1 MWNIHPTRGQYRLL
15 AQYLSPLDASIE
27 AGFLQSEGIDAILL
41 DENII
46 WNNQVYAQATGG
58 VKLLV
63 NYKEFEQAQAM
74 LNELYQ
80 GKYNINDQLE
90 PIDCELK
97 IDVKNNKSDYLNMGF
112 VFLIYLVFG
121 LPLPFKAQQ
130 PSLTDKKENSDHN
143 KNDDFYNK

>member
-1 MWNIHPTRGQYRLL
+1 MWNIHPTRGQYKLL

-27 AGFLQSEGIDAILL
+27 AGLLQSEGIDAILL
-41 DENII
+41 DENIV
-46 WNNQVYAQATGG
+46 WNNQVYAQAIGG

-63 NYKEFEQAQAM
+63 NNKEFEQAQTI

-80 GKYNINDQLE
+80 GKYTINDQLE
-90 PIDCELK
+90 PINCNLK

-121 LPLPFKAQQ
+121 LPLPFKSQS
-130 PSLTDKKENSDHN
+130 PSLTDDKENSESHDQHS
-143 KNDDFYNK
+143 K

>member
-1 MWNIHPTRGQYRLL
+1 MWNIHPTRGQYKLL

-41 DENII
+41 DENIV

-74 LNELYQ
+74 LKALYQ
-80 GKYNINDQLE
+80 GKYTINDQLE
-90 PIDCELK
+90 PIDSELK
-97 IDVKNNKSDYLNMGF
+97 VNVKNNKSDYLNMGF
-112 VFLIYLVFG
+112 VLLVYLVFG
-121 LPLPFKAQQ
+121 LPLPFKSQS
-130 PSLTDKKENSDHN
+130 PSLADEKENSENQDIHN
-143 KNDDFYNK
+143 K

>member
-1 MWNIHPTRGQYRLL
+1 MWNIHPTRGQYILL

-27 AGFLQSEGIDAILL
+27 AGLLQSEGIDVLLL
-41 DENII
+41 DENIV

-63 NYKEFEQAQAM
+63 NYKEFTQAQAI

-80 GKYNINDQLE
+80 GKYTINDQLE

-112 VFLIYLVFG
+112 VFLIYFLFG
-121 LPLPFKAQQ
+121 LPLPFKSQ
-130 PSLTDKKENSDHN
+130 SSLLTDEKENN
-143 KNDDFYNK
+143 KSHDYHSK

>member
-1 MWNIHPTRGQYRLL
+1 MWNIHPTRGQYKLL

-41 DENII
+41 DENIV

-74 LNELYQ
+74 LKALYQ
-80 GKYNINDQLE
+80 GKYTINDQLE
-90 PIDCELK
+90 PIDSELK
-97 IDVKNNKSDYLNMGF
+97 VDVKNNKSDYLNMGF
-112 VFLIYLVFG
+112 VLLVYLVFG
-121 LPLPFKAQQ
+121 LPLPFKSQS
-130 PSLTDKKENSDHN
+130 PSLADEKENSENHDIHN
-143 KNDDFYNK
+143 K

>member
-1 MWNIHPTRGQYRLL
+1 MWNIHPTRGQYKLL

-27 AGFLQSEGIDAILL
+27 AGLLQSEGIDAILL
-41 DENII
+41 DENIV
-46 WNNQVYAQATGG
+46 WNNQVYAQAIGG

-63 NYKEFEQAQAM
+63 NNKEFEQAQTI

-80 GKYNINDQLE
+80 GKYTINDQLE
-90 PIDCELK
+90 PINCNLK

-121 LPLPFKAQQ
+121 LPLPFKSQS
-130 PSLTDKKENSDHN
+130 PSLTDDKENSENHDQHS
-143 KNDDFYNK
+143 K

>member
-1 MWNIHPTRGQYRLL
+1 MWNIHPTRGQYKLL

-41 DENII
+41 DENIV

-74 LNELYQ
+74 LKALYQ
-80 GKYNINDQLE
+80 GKYTINDQLE
-90 PIDCELK
+90 PIDSELK
-97 IDVKNNKSDYLNMGF
+97 VDVKNNKYDYLNMGF
-112 VFLIYLVFG
+112 VLLVYLVFG
-121 LPLPFKAQQ
+121 LPLPFKSQS
-130 PSLTDKKENSDHN
+130 PSLVDEKENSENHDIHN
-143 KNDDFYNK
+143 K

>member
-1 MWNIHPTRGQYRLL
+1 MWNIHPTRGQYKLL

-27 AGFLQSEGIDAILL
+27 AGLLQSEGIDAILL
-41 DENII
+41 DENIV
-46 WNNQVYAQATGG
+46 WNNQVYAQAIGG

-63 NYKEFEQAQAM
+63 NNKEFEQAQTI

-80 GKYNINDQLE
+80 GKYTINDQLE
-90 PIDCELK
+90 PINCNLK

-121 LPLPFKAQQ
+121 LPLPFKSQSF
-130 PSLTDKKENSDHN
+130 SLTDDKENSENHGQHS
-143 KNDDFYNK
+143 K

>member
-1 MWNIHPTRGQYRLL
+1 MWNIHPTRGQYKLL

-41 DENII
+41 DENIV

-74 LNELYQ
+74 LKALYQ
-80 GKYNINDQLE
+80 GKYTINDQLE
-90 PIDCELK
+90 PTDSELRV
-97 IDVKNNKSDYLNMGF
+97 DVKNNKSDYLNMGF
-112 VFLIYLVFG
+112 VLLVYLVFG
-121 LPLPFKAQQ
+121 LPLPFKSHS
-130 PSLTDKKENSDHN
+130 PSLADEKENSENHDIHN
-143 KNDDFYNK
+143 K

>member
-1 MWNIHPTRGQYRLL
+1 MWNIHPTRGQYKLL

-41 DENII
+41 DENIV

-74 LNELYQ
+74 LKELYQ
-80 GKYNINDQLE
+80 GKYTINDQLE
-90 PIDCELK
+90 PIGGELK
-97 IDVKNNKSDYLNMGF
+97 VDVKNNKSDYLNMGF
-112 VFLIYLVFG
+112 VLLVYLVFG
-121 LPLPFKAQQ
+121 LPLPFKSQS
-130 PSLTDKKENSDHN
+130 PSLADEKENSENHDLHN
-143 KNDDFYNK
+143 K

>member
-1 MWNIHPTRGQYRLL
+1 MWNIHPTRGQYKLL

-27 AGFLQSEGIDAILL
+27 AGLLQSEGIDAILL
-41 DENII
+41 DENIV
-46 WNNQVYAQATGG
+46 WNNQVYAQAIGG

-63 NYKEFEQAQAM
+63 NNKEFEQAQTI

-80 GKYNINDQLE
+80 GKYTINDQLE
-90 PIDCELK
+90 PINCNLK

-121 LPLPFKAQQ
+121 LPLPFKSQS
-130 PSLTDKKENSDHN
+130 PSLTDDKENSENHDQHR
-143 KNDDFYNK
+143 K

>member
-1 MWNIHPTRGQYRLL
+1 MWNIHPTRGQYKLL
-15 AQYLSPLDASIE
+15 AQYLSPIDASIE

-41 DENII
+41 DENIV

-97 IDVKNNKSDYLNMGF
+97 VDVKNNKSDYLNMGF
-112 VFLIYLVFG
+112 VFLVFFTLG
-121 LPLPFKAQQ
+121 LALPFKSKYQ
-130 PSLTDKKENSDHN
+130 SLSDKKEN
-143 KNDDFYNK
+143 KEKAQ

>member
-1 MWNIHPTRGQYRLL
+1 MWNIHPTRGQYKLL

-27 AGFLQSEGIDAILL
+27 AGLLQSEGIDAILL
-41 DENII
+41 DENIV
-46 WNNQVYAQATGG
+46 WNNQVYAQAIGG

-63 NYKEFEQAQAM
+63 NNKEFEQALTI

-80 GKYNINDQLE
+80 GKYTINDQLE
-90 PIDCELK
+90 PINCNLK

-121 LPLPFKAQQ
+121 LPLPFKSQS
-130 PSLTDKKENSDHN
+130 PSLTDDKENSENHGQHS
-143 KNDDFYNK
+143 K